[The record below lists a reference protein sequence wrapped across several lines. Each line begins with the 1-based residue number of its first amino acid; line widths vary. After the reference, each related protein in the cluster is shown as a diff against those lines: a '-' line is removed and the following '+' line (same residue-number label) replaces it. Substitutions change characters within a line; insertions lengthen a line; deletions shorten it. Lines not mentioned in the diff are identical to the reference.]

1 MNTLE
6 KGKFVKNFVRTQDG
20 KRVPHSNWRSY
31 SKADI
36 EAIEP
41 KIDETYW
48 NNWEKFLRDKKADEK
63 LMSEYS
69 DYQHYLFKLNSID
82 EKDIKKYNLPESMI
96 II

>member
-1 MNTLE
+1 MTTLE
-6 KGKFVKNFVRTQDG
+6 YGKFIKNFVRDKDN
-20 KRVPHSNWRSY
+20 KRIPHSNWRGY
-31 SKADI
+31 SKKDVDAVI
-36 EAIEP
+36 P
-41 KIDETYW
+41 KIDSTYLE
-48 NNWEKFLRDKKADEK
+48 NWEKFLRDTKADEK

>member
-48 NNWEKFLRDKKADEK
+48 NNWDKYLFDKKNDEK
-63 LMSEYS
+63 LQSQYS
-69 DYQHYLFKLNSID
+69 DYPHFLYALNSID
-82 EKDIKKYNLPESMI
+82 EKDIKKYCLPEEYI